1 MTTTETWQH
10 AISDWIVENYRRRH
24 GGDPGPIDL
33 DTDIIES
40 RILDSL
46 SIMNFVAFLEE
57 LVERDIDIAKIDIDN
72 MRTIRRISDGVLGEV
87 A

>member
-1 MTTTETWQH
+1 MTTTETWQR

-24 GGDPGPIDL
+24 GGDPGPVDL

-57 LVERDIDIAKIDIDN
+57 LVEREIDIEN